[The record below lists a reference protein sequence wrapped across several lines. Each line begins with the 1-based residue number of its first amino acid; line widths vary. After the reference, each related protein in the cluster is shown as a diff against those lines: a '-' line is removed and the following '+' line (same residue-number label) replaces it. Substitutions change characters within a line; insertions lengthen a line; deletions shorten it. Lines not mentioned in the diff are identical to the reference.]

1 MSPSPPPKA
10 IRSWQLAIFAS
21 LAAPLAAAGTPL
33 AIYLPAYYANEAGL
47 GLSLVGAIFMIGRLW
62 DAFTDPLVGTL
73 SDRTQSRFGR
83 RKPWIAA
90 GTLLFLIGAATV
102 FAPAVLGVKPSGA
115 WLFCW
120 LFVFYLGWT
129 MIQIPLLAW
138 SGELAAQYD
147 QRSRVQTYL
156 QVAMAT
162 GLLLVL
168 LLPTLLDQRA
178 GPSGADAGL
187 KVAVM
192 GAVAAAILVPAVI
205 LSLIFVPEPARP
217 ALPRVKV
224 PVIPALHH
232 ALADP
237 LLLRILSSDFAVTLG
252 QLIRSSLFVFFIAFY
267 MGRPGLATALFLLQY
282 SFGVFA
288 GPIWLRV
295 GYQIGKHRSAIAGEL
310 IQVAINLSLVL
321 VTPDALPLLL
331 GLTVA
336 QGLAQGSGN
345 LMLRSMVSDVADK
358 HRLETGQETA
368 GLLFSVFSVASKA
381 ATAVAIG
388 VALPLVALL
397 GFKPGIINSPQALLS
412 LKLVFA
418 LGPAL
423 AHLISAALL
432 FRFSLDRSGHDTIR
446 RALEDQNAPLQ
457 LVSNPAE

>member
-1 MSPSPPPKA
+1 MTDTPAQAALPSW
-10 IRSWQLAIFAS
+10 RLAIFAS
-21 LAAPLAAAGTPL
+21 LAAPLAAAGAPL

-47 GLSLVGAIFMIGRLW
+47 GLSLVGAIFMIGRIW

-90 GTLLFLIGAATV
+90 GAVLFLIGAGTV
-102 FAPAVLGVKPSGA
+102 FAPAVLGIKPGGL
-115 WLFCW
+115 WLFGW

-129 MIQIPLLAW
+129 MIQIPLFAW

-156 QVAMAT
+156 QVALAL

-178 GPSGADAGL
+178 GPAGADAGL
-187 KVAVM
+187 KVALM
-192 GAVAAAILVPAVI
+192 GAVAAAILVPAVV
-205 LSLIFVPEPARP
+205 LALIFVPEPTRP
-217 ALPRVKV
+217 AKAPVKV
-224 PVIPALHH
+224 PVLPALRH

-237 LLLRILSSDFAVTLG
+237 LLLRVLSSDFAVTLG
-252 QLIRSSLFVFFIAFY
+252 QLMRSSLFVFFIAVY
-267 MGRPGLATALFLLQY
+267 MGRPDLATGLFLLQY
-282 SFGVFA
+282 TFGVFA
-288 GPIWLRV
+288 GPLWLRV
-295 GYQIGKHRSAIAGEL
+295 GYRFGKHRAAIAGEL
-310 IQVAINLSLVL
+310 IQVAINLTLVL
-321 VTPDALPLLL
+321 VTPDALPLLI

-336 QGLAQGSGN
+336 QGLAQSSGN

-388 VALPLVALL
+388 IALPLVALL
-397 GFKPGIINSPQALLS
+397 GFKPGVVNTPEALLS

-418 LGPAL
+418 LGPAI
-423 AHLISAALL
+423 AHLISAGLL
-432 FRFSLDRSGHDTIR
+432 FGYGLDRSRHDAIR
-446 RALEDQNAPLQ
+446 RALDGRHASPTL
-457 LVSNPAE
+457 STTPAE